1 MGTYLYCKAVVDG
14 DLLDQ
19 KYLPNRLDSRTFV
32 DLVLDPA
39 MVANNPKLIFA
50 LSVLISY
57 KNISINDC
65 KILNDLIWI

>member
-19 KYLPNRLDSRTFV
+19 KYLPDRLDSRTFV

-39 MVANNPKLIFA
+39 MVANNPKLID
-50 LSVLISY
+50 SY
-57 KNISINDC
+57 SC
-65 KILNDLIWI
+65 FPSSHFL

>member
-39 MVANNPKLIFA
+39 MVANNPKLIDYITCF
-50 LSVLISY
+50 LTCI
-57 KNISINDC
+57 
-65 KILNDLIWI
+65 IL

>member
-19 KYLPNRLDSRTFV
+19 KYLPDRLDSRTFV

-39 MVANNPKLIFA
+39 MVANNPKLID
-50 LSVLISY
+50 S
-57 KNISINDC
+57 
-65 KILNDLIWI
+65 